1 MGRGVGLLKRLWKST
16 VAFRETFWIALDTLR
31 AHKLRSFLTLL
42 GVILAVMTLVAVMSV
57 IEGLN
62 LWVSEKVANLGA
74 GVFGVDRFGVIT
86 SFEAWVKAQKRPP
99 VRPEEL
105 EALREGMTLA
115 QRVGAVTFRRA
126 DVRFGNEQLEDV
138 LVMGSTPNYVE
149 IRDKT
154 VANGRFINESDEHH
168 RSPVCFAGPDV
179 TKRFFPN
186 TDPIGKTIR
195 VGNHSYTIIGV
206 AKAQGTVFGQSQ
218 DNFVM
223 IPLEA
228 FMKSW
233 ATPMESLRV
242 FVQPI
247 SPELSADAQDEA
259 RVILRARRHLKYNDE
274 DNFGIVDAGTFND
287 LWKDLTGNVFR
298 IAVGLTS
305 IFMVVGG
312 IVIMNIM
319 LASVVERTREI
330 GIRKSLGARRRHI
343 IMQFL
348 AESAL
353 LAATGGLIG
362 IAGAFTIA
370 TLVKA
375 TGFPMQMPLSAVLIA
390 LTLSTGVGLFFGIY
404 PAVRASRLDPIEA
417 LRSEV

>member
-1 MGRGVGLLKRLWKST
+1 LLKRIWKST

-42 GVILAVMTLVAVMSV
+42 GVILAVTTLVAVMSV

-99 VRPEEL
+99 IRTPEF
-105 EALREGMTLA
+105 EALRDGMTLA

-126 DVRFGNEQLEDV
+126 DVRHGNEQLEDV
-138 LVMGSTPNYVE
+138 LVMGGTPNYAE
-149 IRDKT
+149 IRNVT
-154 VANGRFINESDEHH
+154 VASGRFINENDEHH

-195 VGNHSYTIIGV
+195 VGNFSYTIIGV
-206 AKAQGTVFGQSQ
+206 SKAQGTVLGQSQ

-223 IPLEA
+223 IPLET

-233 ATPMESLRV
+233 ATPRESLRI
-242 FVQPI
+242 FIQPI
-247 SPELSADAQDEA
+247 SPELAPDAQDEA
-259 RVILRARRHLKYNDE
+259 RVIMRARRHLEYKDD

-305 IFMVVGG
+305 VFMLVGG

-330 GIRKSLGARRRHI
+330 GLRKSLGARRRHI
-343 IMQFL
+343 IMQFM

-353 LAATGGLIG
+353 LAATGGMIG
-362 IAGAFTIA
+362 VLGAYTIGA
-370 TLVKA
+370 LVKA
-375 TGFPMQMPLSAVLIA
+375 TGFPMETPISAVLIA